1 MHLPAAKSFS
11 PSTGRKYPTGLR
23 IDRATVN
30 GFWKSTGKDRPVM
43 HNGAIVGMKKTLVFQ
58 AGRAPRGMH
67 TDCIMH
73 EYRLHGHHI
82 QVSSFLSFL
91 DKVVTELHT

>member
-43 HNGAIVGMKKTLVFQ
+43 QNDTVVGMKTLVFH
-58 AGRAPRGMH
+58 AGRAPKGTR
-67 TDCIMH
+67 TDWVMH

-82 QVSSFLSFL
+82 QVSSYLSFL
-91 DKVVTELHT
+91 DKVVIELHT